1 MPELESTVPP
11 ERLRAAPSER
21 FAGPAHAF
29 DLKAAL
35 RALREEDHP
44 ARDGHRQ
51 VTIFHQSPI
60 THVLFAFD
68 EDGVLAEHKTN
79 GTISI
84 HSLEGQL
91 LVHANGE
98 RYDLR
103 AGQILILKPNIPHDV
118 RATERSAM
126 LLTVHLQHDMREE

>member
-1 MPELESTVPP
+1 MPELESTLPP
-11 ERLRAAPSER
+11 DRLRAAPSER

-35 RALREEDHP
+35 RDLRAEDHP

-68 EDGVLAEHKTN
+68 EDGVLAEHRTN

-103 AGQILILKPNIPHDV
+103 AGQILILKPNVPHDV

-126 LLTVHLQHDMREE
+126 LLTVHLQHDSREQ

>member
-1 MPELESTVPP
+1 MPELESTLPP
-11 ERLRAAPSER
+11 DRLRAAPSER

-29 DLKAAL
+29 NLKAAL
-35 RALREEDHP
+35 LDLRAEAHP

-84 HSLEGQL
+84 HSLEGRL

-98 RYDLR
+98 RYDLK
-103 AGQILILKPNIPHDV
+103 AGQILILKPNVPHDV
-118 RATERSAM
+118 RATEQSAM
-126 LLTVHLQHDMREE
+126 LLTVHLQHDSREQ